1 MLLIL
6 QTQCIECFCG
16 AGDTLVHVFLVG
28 VIARSRLVAS
38 ARNVFW
44 LNCTWYFMF
53 TSFRVAFNAA
63 IFSLPYGQVLLSLA
77 RLFLSAMDS
86 NSLNPSSAK
95 VVLREDR
102 VTTEVEQN
110 VKRRRLEG
118 PPPQLDTNDSSEAS
132 VVGPSTGKPAASAEP
147 VQHVM
152 RNQCSTHLSTHVKLR
167 GAVNGERYGLPGVG
181 DVSNA
186 FAVSTRAFQIQD
198 IVGEYLVRL
207 EETSGGGLS
216 MQGKKSSEGDNNNEK
231 GSVVRSSAPVCHLVD
246 SDGKIR
252 THGSLA
258 HLADGQNFVR
268 VCFHHKKSVEECF
281 DIPCADV
288 DGISTPPT
296 PPPRHTRTR

>member
-1 MLLIL
+1 M

-38 ARNVFW
+38 ARNVYW
-44 LNCTWYFMF
+44 LNCIWYFMF
-53 TSFRVAFNAA
+53 TSFSVAFNAA

-77 RLFLSAMDS
+77 RPFLSAMDS
-86 NSLNPSSAK
+86 NSLNQSSAK
-95 VVLREDR
+95 VVLRENR

-110 VKRRRLEG
+110 VKLRRLEG
-118 PPPQLDTNDSSEAS
+118 PPPQLVIKDSSEAS
-132 VVGPSTGKPAASAEP
+132 VVAPSTGKTAASAEP

-181 DVSNA
+181 DVSDD
-186 FAVSTRAFQIQD
+186 FAVPTRAFQIQE
-198 IVGEYLVRL
+198 IVGAYLVRL

-216 MQGKKSSEGDNNNEK
+216 MQRKKSSEGDTNNEE
-231 GSVVRSSAPVCHLVD
+231 GSVVISSAPVCHLLD
-246 SDGKIR
+246 SDWKVR

-258 HLADGQNFVR
+258 HLADEQNFVR
-268 VCFHHKKSVEECF
+268 ICFHHEKSVEECF

-296 PPPRHTRTR
+296 PPPRQMRTR